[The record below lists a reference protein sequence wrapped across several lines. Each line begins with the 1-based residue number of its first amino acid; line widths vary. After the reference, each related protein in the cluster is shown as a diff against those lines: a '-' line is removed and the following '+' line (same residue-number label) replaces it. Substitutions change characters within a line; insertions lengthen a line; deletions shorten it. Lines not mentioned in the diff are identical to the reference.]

1 MDDSKIVSLFEE
13 RDETAI
19 LYTSQKYGSRLRN
32 LAYRIVNDHEIA
44 CECENDT
51 YLEAWNRIPP
61 HNPTEY
67 LYAFLSRITRNIAI
81 DRCRKGNRK
90 KRKAHIVELSSE
102 LESCIPAPDDT
113 ESRIDGVILGEV
125 ISSYLHTLPET
136 QRNIFIRRYWYCD
149 SILEISIRFAISQN
163 KAKSILYRCRYGLRE
178 YLMEEGYTL

>member
-1 MDDSKIVSLFEE
+1 MDDSEIVYLFEE

-19 LYTSQKYGSRLRN
+19 LYTSQKYGSKIRN
-32 LAYRIVNDHEIA
+32 LAYRIVNDYEIA

-61 HNPTEY
+61 HNPSEY

-81 DRCRKGNRK
+81 DRCRMGNRK

-102 LESCIPAPDDT
+102 LESCIPASDDT

-125 ISSYLHTLPET
+125 ISSYLHTLPEI
-136 QRNIFIRRYWYCD
+136 QRNIFIRRYWHCD
-149 SILEISIRFAISQN
+149 SILEISMRFAISQN
-163 KAKSILYRCRYGLRE
+163 KAKSILFRCRNGLRE